1 MGVFIFTVHESCI
14 YHFAKGQIHPYN
26 AEGTNYRTYPCCFF
40 VIITII
46 AVVIIALLLL
56 LYYYCYC
63 FVVIIFAI
71 IAVVFVSLLLTYV
84 GLTGHTSKYE
94 TPNQ

>member
-1 MGVFIFTVHESCI
+1 MVVSIFTVHESCI

-40 VIITII
+40 VINNII
-46 AVVIIALLLL
+46 DVIIIALLLL
-56 LYYYCYC
+56 LYYYC
-63 FVVIIFAI
+63 FVVITFVI
-71 IAVVFVSLLLTYV
+71 IAVVFVSRLLTYV

-94 TPNQ
+94 TLNQ